1 MTEHLP
7 ECPSKSIVCEG
18 EYCYCDYAHFC
29 CCDALRACE
38 KRVREDEQ
46 SHNFSP
52 DIHWAGMSEAYQRGL
67 DAARQAVLGLP
78 QYALF
83 GASLMVILILV
94 WAWTR

>member
-1 MTEHLP
+1 M
-7 ECPSKSIVCEG
+7 CEG
-18 EYCYCDYAHFC
+18 EYCYCDYAHVC

-52 DIHWAGMSEAYQRGL
+52 EIHWDGMAEAYQRGL
-67 DAARQAVLGLP
+67 DAAREAVRGLP
-78 QYALF
+78 QYALI
-83 GASLMVILILV
+83 GTSLMVILLLV